1 MYAALA
7 SLIIALM
14 AAAVPLGPYIV
25 FNSEIGDEL
34 SHEIPLVDVFF
45 PGTSYAYDTKLGD
58 FFIIIWSIYAV
69 LFAVSLLGPKT
80 NVVKIILNAVS
91 NGKIPSNENYT
102 SVVVKWFSIL
112 VLLSAIVIIL
122 QDAVGI
128 STEPPDAG
136 NELVQFVT
144 IAAAPLIEETAFRIL
159 LVGLPLFLIYSY
171 RSSIRHFFKSL
182 WQPGI
187 NLQPGDYVK
196 AVWIVVGTGILF
208 GLAHIMLGEPWTPG
222 KFLQASI
229 GGIIIGWV
237 YLKHGLL
244 PAIMVHWATNYF
256 IFSYVYF
263 VADVSNA
270 STESALHHPLIG
282 TLEILF
288 LATGVLSVMSMLVTR
303 YCKPKLE
310 IE

>member
-1 MYAALA
+1 MY
-7 SLIIALM
+7 LIRK
-14 AAAVPLGPYIV
+14 
-25 FNSEIGDEL
+25 SEDEL
-34 SHEIPLVDVFF
+34 SHEIPLAGALF
-45 PGTSYAYDTKLGD
+45 PGVSYALDANLGD
-58 FFIIIWSIYAV
+58 FFIAVWSIYAV
-69 LFAVSLLGPKT
+69 LFAVSLLGPKQ
-80 NVVKIILNAVS
+80 NIARIIMSIVS
-91 NGKIPSNENYT
+91 YGKIPSGENYLAAA
-102 SVVVKWFSIL
+102 VKWFSIL

-136 NELVQFVT
+136 NELVQFVA
-144 IAAAPLIEETAFRIL
+144 IASAPLIEEAAFRML

-171 RSSIRHFFKSL
+171 RSSVRHFFKSM

-187 NLQPGDYVK
+187 NLQPGDYARVF
-196 AVWIVVGTGILF
+196 WLVVGTGILF
-208 GLAHIMLGEPWTPG
+208 GLAHILLGEPWTPG

-244 PAIMVHWATNYF
+244 PAILVHWATNYF

-263 VADVSNA
+263 VADVA
-270 STESALHHPLIG
+270 EAAAESALHHPLIG

-288 LATGVLSVMSMLVTR
+288 LAAGVLSVISMLVAR
-303 YCKPKLE
+303 WCRPKLE
-310 IE
+310 LK